1 MIVVM
6 VLDGLILGSWALMPI
21 KTHLDLLA
29 YKLRLF
35 SPTGDTTKNIFKILL
50 FFIIYLRIKSFVE
63 TLAEFILG
71 MDRIL
76 MLGAGL
82 PILSPFLLLL
92 HFFFSCLLNRFYHQ
106 HMVLSFTF
114 MFVNFESCML
124 DRL

>member
-1 MIVVM
+1 MIAIM

-29 YKLRLF
+29 YKLRLLN
-35 SPTGDTTKNIFKILL
+35 TAKNIFKILL
-50 FFIIYLRIKSFVE
+50 FFIIYLRIKSFVK
-63 TLAEFILG
+63 TLEKFIFGDGSDL
-71 MDRIL
+71 DAWSRSLDFI
-76 MLGAGL
+76 
-82 PILSPFLLLL
+82 SLLTSST
-92 HFFFSCLLNRFYHQ
+92 FFFSCLLIRFYHQ